1 MKRLPPIHFLVLAV
15 ALLTGCVP
23 QRDIVYFQGKLPS
36 FSPAD
41 SFRLQIRNGDQ
52 LAVNVFTT
60 HTDAFPYFS
69 PPGERAFGD
78 SRSAYEKSYLV
89 RDSGTIALPLIGAV
103 KLEGLQLR
111 EAESLISSK
120 LRAFF
125 DDPVVSVKKLDY
137 RVTVLGEVNR
147 PGLYTVT
154 DERITLP
161 ELLGMAG
168 DLTQFGDRKTIRI
181 IRTGTT
187 GAVELTADLTDAAS
201 LNGSVYFLHPDD
213 VVYVSPVRRRAFQ
226 NTSGVVLLFTSIL
239 TTAAVLVTAMV
250 AVNK

>member
-1 MKRLPPIHFLVLAV
+1 V
-15 ALLTGCVP
+15 
-23 QRDIVYFQGKLPS
+23 
-36 FSPAD
+36 
-41 SFRLQIRNGDQ
+41 
-52 LAVNVFTT
+52 
-60 HTDAFPYFS
+60 
-69 PPGERAFGD
+69 
-78 SRSAYEKSYLV
+78 
-89 RDSGTIALPLIGAV
+89 
-103 KLEGLQLR
+103 EGLQLR

-120 LRAFF
+120 LKAFF

-168 DLTQFGDRKTIRI
+168 DLTQFGDRRTIRI
-181 IRTGTT
+181 IRTGAT
-187 GAVELTADLTDAAS
+187 GAVDLNADLTDAAS
-201 LNGSVYFLHPDD
+201 LNGSVYFLQPDD
-213 VVYVSPVRRRAFQ
+213 VIYVSPVRRRAFQ